1 MSANACL
8 RQSSRKQAL
17 LSVEWFSSM
26 QRHRNMFHWA
36 FSALILSAALAFS
49 QASNAHSQ
57 FCFIGARD
65 LADPSAPRFEDYSA
79 QTSASRRTVKLDLN
93 TNPIAREFRTVIR
106 DEMSKGANFAGRY
119 RVAIWGCGSSCAQF
133 AVVNLE
139 TGRVITAKNVH
150 TVSGVHLGADDFL
163 PDTES
168 GAWGFRFKR
177 NSRLLVL
184 VGTINEDESKEG
196 AFYYVLK
203 SDHLVLTHK
212 TTAGRNTCQDEQN

>member
-1 MSANACL
+1 MHQN
-8 RQSSRKQAL
+8 RTI
-17 LSVEWFSSM
+17 
-26 QRHRNMFHWA
+26 FHWV
-36 FSALILSAALAFS
+36 FSALILSAVLAFS
-49 QASNAHSQ
+49 QSSKPRSQ
-57 FCFIGARD
+57 FCFIGASD
-65 LADPSAPRFEDYSA
+65 LADPSAPRFEDYSVGTA
-79 QTSASRRTVKLDLN
+79 APGRIVKPDLKS
-93 TNPIAREFRTVIR
+93 NPIAREFRTVIG

-139 TGRVITAKNVH
+139 TGRVITPKDAH

-163 PDTES
+163 PRTES
-168 GAWGFRFKR
+168 GAWGFRFRR

-196 AFYYVLK
+196 AFYYVLNNER
-203 SDHLVLTHK
+203 LVPTYK